1 MQYVKEK
8 PFIDLSPREQ
18 SEALEIIQELVPEF
32 EPVADDVSVE
42 IVGEAVGENT
52 DIIDTNVE
60 NATKHA
66 NPKDTI
72 EALVVESTSAGANAE
87 DIRRVVGAGKFVYLL
102 VSSFANINSL

>member
-1 MQYVKEK
+1 MLQYVKEK

-18 SEALEIIQELVPEF
+18 SEVLEIIQGLVPEF

-42 IVGEAVGENT
+42 IVGKAVRENT

-60 NATKHA
+60 KATKDA

-72 EALVVESTSAGANAE
+72 
-87 DIRRVVGAGKFVYLL
+87 
-102 VSSFANINSL
+102 